1 MSSKY
6 LELKPHDFRYPIKI
20 FKYVTTEVNQN
31 NIPIDSKEKLTIKAR
46 AAIRNT
52 GGKEIEIADGVSL
65 ENKKRFYIR
74 YRNIGFSTKNAKIE
88 YNGSIYDIKSI
99 SDVEEAHK
107 VFEIVAELIE

>member
-1 MSSKY
+1 MASSY
-6 LELKPHDFRYPIKI
+6 LFLKAHQFKHPIKI

-52 GGKEIEIADGVSL
+52 SGKEIEIADGVSI

-74 YRNIGFSTKNAKIE
+74 YRKIGFSTKDAKLE
-88 YNGSIYDIKSI
+88 YNGAIFDIKSI